1 MARKRSSRAASRTR
15 PDDKPV
21 VLITGAA
28 GNLGQSIG
36 AALAPDYCV
45 VGIDREEAGDPIRI
59 VAADLGSRESL
70 ERALV
75 LLRGE
80 IGQRLASVIH
90 LAAYFD
96 FSGEPNPL
104 YQSVNVEGTRH
115 LLAAL
120 RGAAHVEQFV
130 YASTM
135 LVLAPARPGERMDET
150 RPVDPRWEYPR
161 SKAAAE
167 RVIEQEHA
175 DIPYVLLRLA
185 GVYDERSTIPTMA
198 QQIAAV
204 YERELQSYVFAGDKR
219 AGQAMLHRD
228 DMVAAFR
235 LAVDRRRE
243 LPRQCALLIGE
254 PETLGYAELQDELG
268 YLIHGVDD
276 WPTLRLPKPVAE
288 VGVRALRAIE
298 PAVPDALDE
307 GAPTYVKPFM
317 IAMADDHYEL
327 DIGRA
332 RATLGWQ
339 PSHRL
344 KDMLPAIV
352 AELKRDPAAWYERH
366 KLKAPEWIAA
376 AKEMGRSVGDLA
388 ERNEALVKREVRA
401 NRWAH
406 LVNIA
411 LGTWLVTQP
420 ALIAVQEPAL
430 RAAEMLIGAGVI
442 ATGFLSLSWRTQWAR
457 WAAAGLGAL
466 LMAAPFVFAT
476 ANAAAYLADTLI
488 GGLIFGLAAC
498 VKPDVGPSPLARLTG
513 PGIPPDWTYNPS
525 AWTQRLPIV
534 ALALVGLYVSRYL
547 AAYQLEQVPSVWEPF
562 FAGSPDDPRN
572 GTEEIIT
579 SSVSRAW
586 PVSDAAVGAYTYML
600 EILTGVVGSTRR
612 WRTMPWLVV
621 LFGLM
626 IAPLGVVSILFVII
640 QPIVIGT
647 WSTLALLAAVAVLVQ
662 IPYSLD
668 ELLASVQFVRRRMRA
683 GRNGLHVFLFGDSD
697 VGADEKSAP
706 LELDRSAR
714 ALLREAVTGGVRLP
728 WTLVLV
734 AAIALSLLFTRL
746 TLGAEGGLAD
756 AHHLIGALVLTVVS
770 ISAAEV
776 ARPAR
781 FLNVPLGLVLVAVPF
796 VYQADAATTLV
807 TIAAGAAIAGLSVL
821 RGSRLIGRYG
831 AWTRWAAV

>member
-1 MARKRSSRAASRTR
+1 MERKRSARSPRMKR
-15 PDDKPV
+15 DDKPV

-36 AALAPDYCV
+36 AALASDYRV
-45 VGIDREEAGDPIRI
+45 VGIDRKEADGPIRI
-59 VAADLGSRESL
+59 VAADLGSGESL
-70 ERALV
+70 EQALRTLCAEV
-75 LLRGE
+75 GP
-80 IGQRLASVIH
+80 RLASVIH

-104 YQSVNVEGTRH
+104 YQSVNVEGTRR

-120 RGAAHVEQFV
+120 RALVRTEQFV

-135 LVLAPARPGERMDET
+135 LVHAPARPGERIDET
-150 RPVDPRWEYPR
+150 QPIGPRWEYPK

-167 RVIEQEHA
+167 RVIEQEHG

-185 GVYDERSTIPTMA
+185 GVYDERSTVPTMA
-198 QQIAAV
+198 QQMAAV

-219 AGQAMLHRD
+219 AGQAALHRD

-235 LAVDRRRE
+235 LAVDRRAE
-243 LPRQCALLIGE
+243 LPRECALLIGE
-254 PETLGYAELQDELG
+254 PETLGYGELQDELG
-268 YLIHGVDD
+268 YLLHGVDD
-276 WPTLRLPKPVAE
+276 WPTLRLPKPVAAA
-288 VGVRALRAIE
+288 GVRLLHATE
-298 PAVPDALDE
+298 PVVPDALDE
-307 GAPTYVKPFM
+307 GEPTFVKPFM
-317 IAMADDHYEL
+317 IRMADDHYEL

-332 RATLGWQ
+332 RATLGWN
-339 PSHRL
+339 PKHRL
-344 KDMLPAIV
+344 EDSLPAMV

-366 KLKAPEWIAA
+366 KLKPPEWIAE
-376 AKEMGRSVGDLA
+376 AKEIGLSAGDLA
-388 ERNEALVKREVRA
+388 QRAQALVKREVSA

-406 LVNIA
+406 FTNIA

-420 ALIAVQEPAL
+420 ALIAVDEPGL
-430 RAAEMLIGAGVI
+430 RAAEMSIGVGVI
-442 ATGFLSLSWRTQWAR
+442 AMGFLSLSWRTQSAR

-466 LMAAPFVFAT
+466 LMAVPFVFAT
-476 ANAAAYLADTLI
+476 SNAAAYLADTLI
-488 GGLIFGLAAC
+488 GGLIFALAAC

-513 PGIPPDWTYNPS
+513 PDVPPGWTYNPS

-547 AAYQLEQVPSVWEPF
+547 AAYQLDQVPGVWEPF

-600 EILTGVVGSTRR
+600 EILTGVVGSSRR

-647 WSTLALLAAVAVLVQ
+647 WSTLALVAALAVLVQ

-668 ELLASVQFVRRRMRA
+668 ELLASLQFVRRRMSS
-683 GRNGLHVFLFGDSD
+683 GQNGLRVFLFGDTD
-697 VGADEKSAP
+697 EGADQKSAP

-714 ALLREAVTGGVRLP
+714 SLLREALTGGVRLS
-728 WTLVLV
+728 WNLIAV
-734 AAIALSLLFTRL
+734 AAVALSLLFTRL
-746 TLGAEGGLAD
+746 TLGVEGGLAN
-756 AHHLIGALVLTVVS
+756 AHHLIGALALTVVS
-770 ISAAEV
+770 IAAAEV

-781 FLNVPLGLVLVAVPF
+781 FLNVPLGLLLVAAPF
-796 VYQADAATTLV
+796 VYETDAPTALFTV
-807 TIAAGAAIAGLSVL
+807 VAGAAIAGLSVL
-821 RGSRLIGRYG
+821 RGSRLVGRYG
-831 AWTRWAAV
+831 EWTRWAAV

>member
-1 MARKRSSRAASRTR
+1 MARKRSDRAPVRNSR
-15 PDDKPV
+15 DDKPV

-36 AALAPDYCV
+36 AALAPDYRV
-45 VGIDREEAGDPIRI
+45 VGIDREESSGPIRI
-59 VAADLGSRESL
+59 AAADLGSRESI
-70 ERALV
+70 EKALRV
-75 LLRGE
+75 LRGE
-80 IGQRLASVIH
+80 SGKRIASVIH

-104 YQSVNVEGTRH
+104 YQAVNVEGTRH
-115 LLAAL
+115 LLGAL
-120 RGAAHVEQFV
+120 RALVDTEQFV

-135 LVLAPARPGERMDET
+135 LVHAPARPGERIDET
-150 RPVDPRWEYPR
+150 RSIEPRWEYPK

-167 RVIEQEHA
+167 RVIAEEHD

-185 GVYDERSTIPTMA
+185 GVYDERSTVPTMA
-198 QQIAAV
+198 QQMAAV

-219 AGQAMLHRD
+219 AGQAALHRE

-235 LAVDRRRE
+235 LAVDRRGD
-243 LPRQCALLIGE
+243 LPRECALLIGE

-276 WPTLRLPKPVAE
+276 WPTLRLPKPIAAA
-288 VGVRALRAIE
+288 GVRVLHAIE

-307 GAPTYVKPFM
+307 GETTFVKPFM
-317 IAMADDHYEL
+317 IPMADDHYEL

-332 RATLGWQ
+332 RAALGWE
-339 PSHRL
+339 PKHRL
-344 KDMLPAIV
+344 KDSLPAMV
-352 AELKRDPAAWYERH
+352 AELKRDPAVWYERH
-366 KLKAPEWIAA
+366 KLRPPEWIAD
-376 AKEMGRSVGDLA
+376 AKEGGRSAGDLA
-388 ERNEALVKREVRA
+388 QRSQALVKRDVRA

-406 LVNIA
+406 FANIA

-420 ALIAVQEPAL
+420 ALIAVDEPGL
-430 RAAEMLIGAGVI
+430 RAAEMLIGLGVI
-442 ATGFLSLSWRTQWAR
+442 AAGFLALSWRAQWAR

-476 ANAAAYLADTLI
+476 GNAAAYLADTLI

-513 PGIPPDWTYNPS
+513 PDIPPGWTYNPS

-547 AAYQLEQVPSVWEPF
+547 AAYQLEHIPGVWEPF

-647 WSTLALLAAVAVLVQ
+647 WSTLALIAALAVLVQ

-668 ELLASVQFVRRRMRA
+668 ELLASLQFVRRRMRA
-683 GRNGLHVFLFGDSD
+683 GQDGLHVFLFGDTD
-697 VGADEKSAP
+697 EGEDEKTAP
-706 LELDRSAR
+706 LELDRSAGE
-714 ALLREAVTGGVRLP
+714 LLREAMTGGVRLP
-728 WTLVLV
+728 WNLIAV
-734 AAIALSLLFTRL
+734 AAVALSLLFTRL
-746 TLGAEGGLAD
+746 TLGADDGLANV
-756 AHHLIGALVLTVVS
+756 HHLVGALVLTVVS
-770 ISAAEV
+770 IAAAEV

-781 FLNVPLGLVLVAVPF
+781 FLNVVLGAVLVFAPF
-796 VYQADAATTLV
+796 VYGADVITMLV
-807 TIAAGAAIAGLSVL
+807 TIAAGVAIAGFSIL
-821 RGSRLIGRYG
+821 RGGRLVGRYG
-831 AWTRWAAV
+831 AWTRWAAI

>member
-1 MARKRSSRAASRTR
+1 MERRRTR
-15 PDDKPV
+15 QDDKPV

-36 AALAPDYCV
+36 AALAPDYRV
-45 VGIDREEAGDPIRI
+45 VGIDREESDGPIRI
-59 VAADLGSRESL
+59 VAADLGSGESV
-70 ERALV
+70 EQAIRALRAEV
-75 LLRGE
+75 GGR
-80 IGQRLASVIH
+80 IASVIH

-96 FSGEPNPL
+96 FSGQPNPL
-104 YQSVNVEGTRH
+104 YESVNVEGTRR

-120 RGAAHVEQFV
+120 RALVRTDQFI

-135 LVLAPARPGERMDET
+135 LVLAPARPGERIDET
-150 RPVDPRWEYPR
+150 RAIGPRWEYPK

-167 RVIEQEHA
+167 RVIEQEHG
-175 DIPYVLLRLA
+175 DVPYVLLRLA
-185 GVYDERSTIPTMA
+185 GVYDELSTVPTMA
-198 QQIAAV
+198 QQMAAV

-219 AGQAMLHRD
+219 AGQAALHRD

-235 LAVDRRRE
+235 LAVDRRAE
-243 LPRQCALLIGE
+243 LPRDCALLIGE
-254 PETLGYAELQDELG
+254 PETLGYGELQDELG

-276 WPTLRLPKPVAE
+276 WPTMRLPKPVAAA
-288 VGVRALRAIE
+288 GVRLLHAAE

-307 GAPTYVKPFM
+307 GEPTFVKPFM
-317 IAMADDHYEL
+317 VGLADDHYEL
-327 DIGRA
+327 DVSRA
-332 RATLGWQ
+332 RAILGWS
-339 PSHRL
+339 PKHRL
-344 KDMLPAIV
+344 KDSLPAMV

-366 KLKAPEWIAA
+366 KLKPPEWIAEA
-376 AKEMGRSVGDLA
+376 EQSGRSAGDLA
-388 ERNEALVKREVRA
+388 QRTEALVKREVRA

-406 LVNIA
+406 FANIA

-420 ALIAVQEPAL
+420 ALIAVDEPAL
-430 RAAEMLIGAGVI
+430 RAAEMSIGAGVI
-442 ATGFLSLSWRTQWAR
+442 ALGFLSLSWRAQSAR

-476 ANAAAYLADTLI
+476 DNAAAYLADTLI

-513 PGIPPDWTYNPS
+513 PDIPPGWTYNPS

-547 AAYQLEQVPSVWEPF
+547 AAYQLDHVPGVWEPF
-562 FAGSPDDPRN
+562 FAGSLDDPRN

-647 WSTLALLAAVAVLVQ
+647 WSTLALIAALAVLVQ

-668 ELLASVQFVRRRMRA
+668 ELLASLQFVRRRMSR
-683 GRNGLHVFLFGDSD
+683 GQDGLRVFLFGDTD
-697 VGADEKSAP
+697 EGADEKAAP

-714 ALLREAVTGGVRLP
+714 SLLHEALTGGVRLP
-728 WTLVLV
+728 WNLV
-734 AAIALSLLFTRL
+734 AVAAVALSLLFTRV
-746 TLGAEGGLAD
+746 TLGAEAGLAN

-770 ISAAEV
+770 IAAAEV
-776 ARPAR
+776 ARPVR
-781 FLNVPLGLVLVAVPF
+781 FLNVPLGLLLVVAPF
-796 VYQADAATTLV
+796 VYETDATATLATV
-807 TIAAGAAIAGLSVL
+807 VAGAAIAGLSVL
-821 RGSRLIGRYG
+821 RGSRLVGRYG
-831 AWTRWAAV
+831 DWTRWAAV

>member
-1 MARKRSSRAASRTR
+1 MARKRSERAPPGKPR
-15 PDDKPV
+15 DDKPV

-28 GNLGQSIG
+28 GNLGQSLG
-36 AALAPDYCV
+36 AALASDYRV
-45 VGIDREEAGDPIRI
+45 VGIDREESDGPIRI
-59 VAADLGSRESL
+59 AAADLGSSESI
-70 ERALV
+70 ENALRV
-75 LLRGE
+75 LRGE
-80 IGQRLASVIH
+80 VGKRIASVIH

-104 YQSVNVEGTRH
+104 YQSVNVEGTRR

-120 RGAAHVEQFV
+120 RALVDVEQFV

-135 LVLAPARPGERMDET
+135 LVHAPARPGERIDET
-150 RPVDPRWEYPR
+150 RSIDPRWEYPK

-167 RVIEQEHA
+167 RVIKEEHD
-175 DIPYVLLRLA
+175 DIPYLLLRLA
-185 GVYDERSTIPTMA
+185 GVYDERSTVPTMA
-198 QQIAAV
+198 QQMAAV

-219 AGQAMLHRD
+219 AGQAALHRD

-235 LAVDRRRE
+235 LGVDRRAE
-243 LPRQCALLIGE
+243 LPSECALLIGE
-254 PETLGYAELQDELG
+254 PETLGYGELQDELG
-268 YLIHGVDD
+268 YLLHGVED
-276 WPTLRLPKPVAE
+276 WPTLRLPKPVAAA
-288 VGVRALRAIE
+288 GVRMLHAIE

-307 GAPTYVKPFM
+307 GEPTFVKPFM
-317 IAMADDHYEL
+317 IPMADDHYEL

-332 RATLGWQ
+332 RAALGWE
-339 PSHRL
+339 PAHRL
-344 KDMLPAIV
+344 KDTLPAMV

-366 KLKAPEWIAA
+366 KLRPPEWVAEAA
-376 AKEMGRSVGDLA
+376 ESGRSAGDLA
-388 ERNEALVKREVRA
+388 ARSEALVKREVRA

-406 LVNIA
+406 FANIA
-411 LGTWLVTQP
+411 LGTWLLTQP
-420 ALIAVQEPAL
+420 ALIAVEEPGL
-430 RAAEMLIGAGVI
+430 RAAEMSIGAGVI
-442 ATGFLSLSWRTQWAR
+442 AAGFLSLSWRAQSAR
-457 WAAAGLGAL
+457 WVAAALGAL

-513 PGIPPDWTYNPS
+513 PDVPPGWKYNPS

-547 AAYQLEQVPSVWEPF
+547 AAYQLDQVPGVWEPF

-579 SSVSRAW
+579 SAVSRAW
-586 PVSDAAVGAYTYML
+586 PVSDAAVGAFTYML
-600 EILTGVVGSTRR
+600 EILTGIVGSTRR

-668 ELLASVQFVRRRMRA
+668 ELLASLQFVRRRIRA
-683 GRNGLHVFLFGDSD
+683 GQNGLHVFLFGDTD
-697 VGADEKSAP
+697 AGADEQTGP

-714 ALLREAVTGGVRLP
+714 ALLREALTGGVRLS
-728 WTLVLV
+728 WNLV
-734 AAIALSLLFTRL
+734 AVAAVALSLLFTRI
-746 TLGAEGGLAD
+746 TLGADGGLAHT
-756 AHHLIGALVLTVVS
+756 HHLIGALVLTVVS
-770 ISAAEV
+770 IAAAEV

-781 FLNVPLGLVLVAVPF
+781 FLNVPLGLVLVFAPF
-796 VYQADAATTLV
+796 VYEADAASVLV
-807 TIAAGAAIAGLSVL
+807 TIAAGIAIAALSVP
-821 RGSRLIGRYG
+821 RGSRLVGRYG
-831 AWTRWAAV
+831 GWTRWAAV

>member
-1 MARKRSSRAASRTR
+1 MTRKRSDGAAARVSRN
-15 PDDKPV
+15 DKPV

-36 AALAPDYCV
+36 SALAPDYRV
-45 VGIDREEAGDPIRI
+45 IGIDREESNGPIRI
-59 VAADLGSRESL
+59 AAADLGSKESIEKAL
-70 ERALV
+70 RTLRAEV
-75 LLRGE
+75 GKR
-80 IGQRLASVIH
+80 IASVIH

-120 RGAAHVEQFV
+120 RALVDTDQFI

-135 LVLAPARPGERMDET
+135 LVLAPARPGERIDET
-150 RPVDPRWEYPR
+150 RSVDPRWEYPK

-167 RVIEQEHA
+167 RVIAQEHG
-175 DIPYVLLRLA
+175 DIPYLLLRLA
-185 GVYDERSTIPTMA
+185 GVYDERSTVPTMA
-198 QQIAAV
+198 QQMAAV

-219 AGQAMLHRD
+219 AGQSALHRD
-228 DMVAAFR
+228 DMVDAFR
-235 LAVDRRRE
+235 LAVDRRGE
-243 LPRQCALLIGE
+243 LPREAALLIGE

-268 YLIHGVDD
+268 YLIHGVHD

-288 VGVRALRAIE
+288 AGVRVLHAIE

-307 GAPTYVKPFM
+307 GETTFVKPFM

-332 RATLGWQ
+332 RATLGWE
-339 PSHRL
+339 PKHRL
-344 KDMLPAIV
+344 KDSLPAMV
-352 AELKRDPAAWYERH
+352 AELKRDPADWYERH
-366 KLKAPEWIAA
+366 KLRPPEWIAV
-376 AKEMGRSVGDLA
+376 AKEGGRSAGELA
-388 ERNEALVKREVRA
+388 ARSEALVKREVRA

-406 LVNIA
+406 FANIA

-420 ALIAVQEPAL
+420 ALIAVEEPGL
-430 RAAEMLIGAGVI
+430 RSAEMLIGMGVI
-442 ATGFLSLSWRTQWAR
+442 AAGFLSLSWRTQWAR

-476 ANAAAYLADTLI
+476 GNAAAYLADTLI
-488 GGLIFGLAAC
+488 GGVIFGLAAC

-513 PGIPPDWTYNPS
+513 PDVPPGWTYNPS

-547 AAYQLEQVPSVWEPF
+547 AAYQLEQIPGVWEPF

-600 EILTGVVGSTRR
+600 AILTGVVGSSRR

-647 WSTLALLAAVAVLVQ
+647 WSTLALVAALAVLVQ

-668 ELLASVQFVRRRMRA
+668 ELLASLQFVRRRMRA
-683 GRNGLHVFLFGDSD
+683 GQNGLHVFLFGDTD
-697 VGADEKSAP
+697 AGEDEKTAS

-714 ALLREAVTGGVRLP
+714 ALLREALTGGVRLP
-728 WTLVLV
+728 WNLVV
-734 AAIALSLLFTRL
+734 AAAIALSLLFTRL
-746 TLGAEGGLAD
+746 TLGTDGGLAHT
-756 AHHLIGALVLTVVS
+756 HHLIGALVLTVVS
-770 ISAAEV
+770 IAAAEV

-781 FLNVPLGLVLVAVPF
+781 FLNVPLGLVLVIAPF
-796 VYQADAATTLV
+796 VYEADAATMIV
-807 TIAAGAAIAGLSVL
+807 TIAAGIAIAGLSVL
-821 RGSRLIGRYG
+821 RGGRLVARYG
-831 AWTRWAAV
+831 EWTRWAAV

>member
-1 MARKRSSRAASRTR
+1 MARKRTTAPSARKRR
-15 PDDKPV
+15 NDKPV

-36 AALAPDYCV
+36 AGLAPDYRV
-45 VGIDREEAGDPIRI
+45 IGIDRDDANGSIRI
-59 VAADLGSRESL
+59 AAADLGSRESL
-70 ERALV
+70 ESALRV
-75 LLRGE
+75 LRKEVGA
-80 IGQRLASVIH
+80 RLASVIH

-104 YQSVNVEGTRH
+104 YQAVNVDGTRH
-115 LLAAL
+115 LLDAL
-120 RGAAHVEQFV
+120 RAVFQAEQFV

-135 LVLAPARPGERMDET
+135 LVLAPARPGERIDET
-150 RPVDPRWEYPR
+150 RPIGPRWEYPK

-167 RVIEQEHA
+167 RVIEQEHG

-185 GVYDERSTIPTMA
+185 GVYDERSTVPTMA

-204 YERELQSYVFAGDKR
+204 YERDLQSYVFAGDKR
-219 AGQAMLHRD
+219 AGQAALHRQ

-235 LAVDRRRE
+235 LAVDRRAE
-243 LPRQCALLIGE
+243 LPRACALLIGE
-254 PETLGYAELQDELG
+254 PETLGYGQLQDELG
-268 YLIHGVDD
+268 YLVHGVDD
-276 WPTLRLPKPVAE
+276 WPTLRLPKPLAE
-288 VGVRALRAIE
+288 AGVRVLHAIE

-307 GAPTYVKPFM
+307 GEPTFVKPFM

-332 RATLGWQ
+332 RATLGWE
-339 PSHRL
+339 PAHRL
-344 KDMLPAIV
+344 KDSLPAMV
-352 AELKRDPAAWYERH
+352 AELKRDPGAWYERH
-366 KLKAPEWIAA
+366 KLTPPEWIAE
-376 AKEMGRSVGDLA
+376 AKQMGKIAGDLA
-388 ERNEALVKREVRA
+388 ERSAALVKREVRA

-406 LVNIA
+406 FVNIA
-411 LGTWLVTQP
+411 LGTWLITQP
-420 ALIAVQEPAL
+420 PLIAVDEPTL

-442 ATGFLSLSWRTQWAR
+442 AAGFLSLSWRTQWAR

-476 ANAAAYLADTLI
+476 DNAAAYLADTLI

-513 PGIPPDWTYNPS
+513 PEIPPGWTYNPS

-547 AAYQLEQVPSVWEPF
+547 AAYQLDQVPGVWEPF

-647 WSTLALLAAVAVLVQ
+647 WSTLALLAALAVLVQ

-668 ELLASVQFVRRRMRA
+668 ELLASLQFVRRRARA
-683 GRNGLHVFLFGDSD
+683 GQSALRVFLFGDTD
-697 VGADEKSAP
+697 AAADDETAP

-714 ALLREAVTGGVRLP
+714 TLLREAVTGGVRLP
-728 WTLVLV
+728 WNLVAV
-734 AAIALSLLFTRL
+734 AAIALSLLFTRI
-746 TLGAEGGLAD
+746 TLGADGGLAH

-770 ISAAEV
+770 IAAAEV

-781 FLNVPLGLVLVAVPF
+781 FLNVALGLALVAVPF
-796 VYQADAATTLV
+796 VYEADTTTLLV
-807 TIAAGAAIAGLSVL
+807 TIVAGAAIAGLSVL
-821 RGSRLIGRYG
+821 RGSRLVGRYG
-831 AWTRWAAV
+831 TWTRWAAV

>member
-1 MARKRSSRAASRTR
+1 MARARELAVGGDATS
-15 PDDKPV
+15 KPV

-36 AALAPDYCV
+36 AALADDYRV
-45 VGIDREEAGDPIRI
+45 VGIDRQEAEGPIRI
-59 VAADLGSRESL
+59 AAADLGSGESL
-70 ERALV
+70 ENAVRV
-75 LLRGE
+75 LREEVGDR
-80 IGQRLASVIH
+80 IASVIH

-104 YQSVNVEGTRH
+104 YQSVNVEGTRN

-120 RGAAHVEQFV
+120 RAAVRVEQFV

-135 LVLAPARPGERMDET
+135 LVLAPTRPGERIDET
-150 RPVDPRWEYPR
+150 RPIDPRWEYPK

-167 RVIEQEHA
+167 RVIEQEHG

-185 GVYDERSTIPTMA
+185 GVYDERSTVPTMA
-198 QQIAAV
+198 QQMAAV

-219 AGQAMLHRD
+219 AGQAALHRE

-235 LAVDRRRE
+235 LAVDRRAD
-243 LPRQCALLIGE
+243 LPPECSLLIGE

-268 YLIHGVDD
+268 YLLHGVDD
-276 WPTLRLPKPVAE
+276 WPTLRLPKSVAE
-288 VGVRALRAIE
+288 VGVRALHAIE
-298 PAVPDALDE
+298 PVVPDAIDE
-307 GAPTYVKPFM
+307 GAPTFVKPFM

-327 DIGRA
+327 DISRA
-332 RATLGWQ
+332 RAVLGWE
-339 PSHRL
+339 PKHRL
-344 KDMLPAIV
+344 KHLLPAMV

-366 KLKAPEWIAA
+366 KIRPPAWISEAKAL
-376 AKEMGRSVGDLA
+376 GRSAGDLA
-388 ERNEALVKREVRA
+388 ERTAALVKREVRA

-406 LVNIA
+406 LINVA

-420 ALIAVQEPAL
+420 ALIAVDEPAL
-430 RAAEMLIGAGVI
+430 RLAEIVLGAGVI
-442 ATGFLSLSWRTQWAR
+442 VTGFLSLSWRTQWVR

-476 ANAAAYLADTLI
+476 DNAAAYLADTLI

-513 PGIPPDWTYNPS
+513 PEIPPGWTYNPS

-547 AAYQLEQVPSVWEPF
+547 AAYQLDQVPGVWEPF

-579 SSVSRAW
+579 SSVSQAW

-640 QPIVIGT
+640 QPIIIGT

-668 ELLASVQFVRRRMRA
+668 ELLASLQFVRRRMRA
-683 GRNGLHVFLFGDSD
+683 GQSAIHVLLFGDTDAGGDDATAS
-697 VGADEKSAP
+697 
-706 LELDRSAR
+706 LELDRSAG

-728 WTLVLV
+728 WSLVVV

-746 TLGAEGGLAD
+746 TLGVDGALAN
-756 AHHLIGALVLTVVS
+756 AHHLLGALVLTVVS

-776 ARPAR
+776 ARAAR
-781 FLNVPLGLVLVAVPF
+781 FVNVPLGLAVVAVAF
-796 VYQADAATTLV
+796 IYDADAATV
-807 TIAAGAAIAGLSVL
+807 AFTIAAGAAIAGLSVL
-821 RGSRLIGRYG
+821 RGNRLVGRYG

>member
-1 MARKRSSRAASRTR
+1 MARKRATAPGARKRR
-15 PDDKPV
+15 NDKPV

-36 AALAPDYCV
+36 AGLAPDYRV
-45 VGIDREEAGDPIRI
+45 IGIDRDDANGSIRI
-59 VAADLGSRESL
+59 AAADLGSRESL
-70 ERALV
+70 ESA
-75 LLRGE
+75 LRGLRKE
-80 IGQRLASVIH
+80 VGARLASVIH

-104 YQSVNVEGTRH
+104 YQAVNVDGTRH
-115 LLAAL
+115 LLDAL
-120 RGAAHVEQFV
+120 RAVFQVEQFV

-135 LVLAPARPGERMDET
+135 LVLAPARPGERIDET
-150 RPVDPRWEYPR
+150 RPIGPRWEYPK
-161 SKAAAE
+161 SKANAE
-167 RVIEQEHA
+167 RVVEQEHG

-185 GVYDERSTIPTMA
+185 GVYDERSTVPTMA

-204 YERELQSYVFAGDKR
+204 YERDLQSYVFAGDKR
-219 AGQAMLHRD
+219 AGQAALHRQ

-235 LAVDRRRE
+235 LAVDRRAE
-243 LPRQCALLIGE
+243 LPQACALLIGE
-254 PETLGYAELQDELG
+254 PETLGYGQLQDEIG
-268 YLIHGVDD
+268 YLVHGVDD
-276 WPTLRLPKPVAE
+276 WPTLRLPKPLAE
-288 VGVRALRAIE
+288 AGVRVLHAIE

-307 GAPTYVKPFM
+307 GEPTFVKPFM

-332 RATLGWQ
+332 RATLGWE
-339 PSHRL
+339 PAHRL
-344 KDMLPAIV
+344 KDSLPAMV
-352 AELKRDPAAWYERH
+352 AELKRDPGAWYERH
-366 KLKAPEWIAA
+366 KLTPPEWIAE
-376 AKEMGRSVGDLA
+376 AKQMGKIAGDIA
-388 ERNEALVKREVRA
+388 ERSAALVKREVRA

-406 LVNIA
+406 FANIA
-411 LGTWLVTQP
+411 LGTWLITQP
-420 ALIAVQEPAL
+420 PLIAVDEPML

-442 ATGFLSLSWRTQWAR
+442 AAGFLSLSWRTQWAR

-476 ANAAAYLADTLI
+476 DNAAAYLADTLI

-513 PGIPPDWTYNPS
+513 PEIPPGWTYNPS

-547 AAYQLEQVPSVWEPF
+547 AAYQLDQVPGVWEPF

-647 WSTLALLAAVAVLVQ
+647 WSTLALLAALAVLVQ

-668 ELLASVQFVRRRMRA
+668 ELLASLQFVRRRARA
-683 GRNGLHVFLFGDSD
+683 GQSALRVFLFGDTD
-697 VGADEKSAP
+697 AAADDKTAP

-714 ALLREAVTGGVRLP
+714 TLLREAVTGGVRLP
-728 WTLVLV
+728 WNLVAV
-734 AAIALSLLFTRL
+734 AAIALSLLFTRI
-746 TLGAEGGLAD
+746 TLGADGGLAH

-770 ISAAEV
+770 IAAAEV

-781 FLNVPLGLVLVAVPF
+781 FLNAALGLALIAVPF
-796 VYQADAATTLV
+796 VYEADTATLLI
-807 TIAAGAAIAGLSVL
+807 TIVAGAAIAGLSVL
-821 RGSRLIGRYG
+821 RGGRLVGRYG
-831 AWTRWAAV
+831 TWTRWAAV

>member
-1 MARKRSSRAASRTR
+1 MERRRTR
-15 PDDKPV
+15 RRDKPV

-36 AALAPDYCV
+36 AALAPDYRV
-45 VGIDREEAGDPIRI
+45 VGIDREESDGPIRI
-59 VAADLGSRESL
+59 VAADLGSGESV
-70 ERALV
+70 ERAIRA
-75 LLRGE
+75 LRAEVGGR
-80 IGQRLASVIH
+80 IASVIH

-104 YQSVNVEGTRH
+104 YRSVNVEGTRS
-115 LLAAL
+115 LIAAL
-120 RGAAHVEQFV
+120 RAQVRTDQLV

-135 LVLAPARPGERMDET
+135 LVLAPARPGERIDET
-150 RPVDPRWEYPR
+150 RPIGPRWEYPK

-167 RVIEQEHA
+167 RVIEQEHG

-185 GVYDERSTIPTMA
+185 GVYDERSTVPTMA
-198 QQIAAV
+198 QQMAAV

-219 AGQAMLHRD
+219 AGQAALHRD
-228 DMVAAFR
+228 DMVEAFR
-235 LAVDRRRE
+235 LAVDRRAE
-243 LPRQCALLIGE
+243 LPRECALLIGE
-254 PETLGYAELQDELG
+254 PETLGYGELQDELG
-268 YLIHGVDD
+268 YLLHGVDD
-276 WPTLRLPKPVAE
+276 WPTIRLPKPVAAA
-288 VGVRALRAIE
+288 GVRLLHATE

-307 GAPTYVKPFM
+307 GEPTFVKPFM
-317 IAMADDHYEL
+317 IGLADDHYEL
-327 DIGRA
+327 DVSRA
-332 RATLGWQ
+332 RAMLGWS
-339 PSHRL
+339 PKHRL
-344 KDMLPAIV
+344 KDSLPAMV
-352 AELKRDPAAWYERH
+352 AELERDPAAWYERH
-366 KLKAPEWIAA
+366 ELKPPEWMAE
-376 AKEMGRSVGDLA
+376 AKESGRSAGDLA
-388 ERNEALVKREVRA
+388 QRTEALVKREVRA

-406 LVNIA
+406 FTNIA

-420 ALIAVQEPAL
+420 ALIAVDEPSL
-430 RAAEMLIGAGVI
+430 RAAEMSIGAGVI
-442 ATGFLSLSWRTQWAR
+442 ATGFLSLSWRAQSAR

-476 ANAAAYLADTLI
+476 SNAAAYLADTLI
-488 GGLIFGLAAC
+488 GGLIFALAAC

-513 PGIPPDWTYNPS
+513 PDIPPGWTYNPS

-547 AAYQLEQVPSVWEPF
+547 AAYQLEQVPGVWEPF

-647 WSTLALLAAVAVLVQ
+647 WSTLALIAALAVLVQ

-668 ELLASVQFVRRRMRA
+668 ELLASLQFVRRRMSS
-683 GRNGLHVFLFGDSD
+683 GQDGLRVFLFGDTD
-697 VGADEKSAP
+697 EGADEKAAP
-706 LELDRSAR
+706 LELDRSAHS
-714 ALLREAVTGGVRLP
+714 LLREALTGGVRLS
-728 WTLVLV
+728 WNLIAV
-734 AAIALSLLFTRL
+734 AAVALSLLFTRV
-746 TLGAEGGLAD
+746 TLGADGGLAN

-770 ISAAEV
+770 IAAAEV
-776 ARPAR
+776 ARPVR
-781 FLNVPLGLVLVAVPF
+781 FLNVPLGLLLVVAPF
-796 VYQADAATTLV
+796 VYETDAATTLV
-807 TIAAGAAIAGLSVL
+807 TVAAGAAIAGLSVL
-821 RGSRLIGRYG
+821 RGSRLVGRYG
-831 AWTRWAAV
+831 EWTRWAAV

>member
-1 MARKRSSRAASRTR
+1 MARKREPAAARR
-15 PDDKPV
+15 VRKHKPV

-36 AALAPDYCV
+36 AALVHDYRV
-45 VGIDREEAGDPIRI
+45 VGIDRKAADGPIRI

-70 ERALV
+70 EKALRE
-75 LLRGE
+75 LRGE
-80 IGQRLASVIH
+80 VGERIASVIH

-115 LLAAL
+115 LIAAL
-120 RGAAHVEQFV
+120 RDTVDVEQFV

-135 LVLAPARPGERMDET
+135 LVLEPARPGERIDET
-150 RPVDPRWEYPR
+150 RAIGPRWEYPK

-167 RVIEQEHA
+167 RVIEQEHG
-175 DIPYVLLRLA
+175 DLSYVLLRLA
-185 GVYDERSTIPTMA
+185 GVYDERSTVPTMA
-198 QQIAAV
+198 QQMAAV

-219 AGQAMLHRD
+219 AGQAALHRE

-235 LAVDRRRE
+235 LAVDRRAE
-243 LPRQCALLIGE
+243 LPHECALLIGE

-268 YLIHGVDD
+268 YLTHGVDD

-288 VGVRALRAIE
+288 AGVRVLHAIE
-298 PAVPDALDE
+298 PAVPDAIDE

-332 RATLGWQ
+332 RALLGWE
-339 PSHRL
+339 PKHRL
-344 KDMLPAIV
+344 KASLPAMV
-352 AELKRDPAAWYERH
+352 AELKKDPAAWYERH
-366 KLKAPEWIAA
+366 KLKAPEWITAA
-376 AKEMGRSVGDLA
+376 TEMGRSAGDLA
-388 ERNEALVKREVRA
+388 ERSAALVKREVRA

-406 LVNIA
+406 FANIA

-420 ALIAVQEPAL
+420 ALIAVEEPAL

-442 ATGFLSLSWRTQWAR
+442 AMGFLSLSWRTQWAR

-476 ANAAAYLADTLI
+476 DNAAAYLADTLI

-498 VKPDVGPSPLARLTG
+498 VKPDIGPSPLARLTG
-513 PGIPPDWTYNPS
+513 PDVPPDWTYNPS

-547 AAYQLEQVPSVWEPF
+547 AAYQLDQVPGVWEPF
-562 FAGSPDDPRN
+562 FAGSLDDPRN

-626 IAPLGVVSILFVII
+626 IAPLGIVSILFVII

-668 ELLASVQFVRRRMRA
+668 ELLASLQFVRRRMRA
-683 GRNGLHVFLFGDSD
+683 GQSGLRVFLFGDTD
-697 VGADEKSAP
+697 AGADEQTAS
-706 LELDRSAR
+706 LELERSGR
-714 ALLREAVTGGVRLP
+714 DLLREALTGGVRLS
-728 WTLVLV
+728 WTLVAV
-734 AAIALSLLFTRL
+734 AGIALSLLFTRI
-746 TLGAEGGLAD
+746 TLGADGGLAH

-770 ISAAEV
+770 VSAAEV

-781 FLNVPLGLVLVAVPF
+781 FLNVPLGLVLVGVPF
-796 VYQADAATTLV
+796 VYDAGATITLF
-807 TIAAGAAIAGLSVL
+807 TMTAGAAIAGLSVL
-821 RGSRLIGRYG
+821 RGGRLVGRYG
-831 AWTRWAAV
+831 DWTRWAAV